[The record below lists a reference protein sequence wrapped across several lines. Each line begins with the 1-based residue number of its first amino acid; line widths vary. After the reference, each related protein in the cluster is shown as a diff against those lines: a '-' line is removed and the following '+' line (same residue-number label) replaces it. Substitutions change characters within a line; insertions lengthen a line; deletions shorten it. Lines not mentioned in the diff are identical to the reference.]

1 MKEFGVQNIVFSS
14 SATVYGTPQFLP
26 VTEDHPVGQ
35 GITNPYGRTK
45 FFIEEILKDVAKAEP
60 NWNVIL
66 LRYFNPVGADKS
78 GRIGED
84 PKGPPNNLMPYVAQV
99 AVGKRS
105 ELKVYGDKYDTHDGT
120 GLCVCMCFP
129 YQHNYTWLS

>member
-60 NWNVIL
+60 VCTLSVHFTHSLDFYDIL
-66 LRYFNPVGADKS
+66 
-78 GRIGED
+78 
-84 PKGPPNNLMPYVAQV
+84 
-99 AVGKRS
+99 
-105 ELKVYGDKYDTHDGT
+105 
-120 GLCVCMCFP
+120 
-129 YQHNYTWLS
+129 